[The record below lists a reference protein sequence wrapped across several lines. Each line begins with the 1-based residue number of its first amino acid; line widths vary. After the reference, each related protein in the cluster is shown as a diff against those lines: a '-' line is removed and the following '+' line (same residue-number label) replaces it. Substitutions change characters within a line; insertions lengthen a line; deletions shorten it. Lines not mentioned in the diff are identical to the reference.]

1 MTIKEAILKSLD
13 EIQKPIDSYSLCDY
27 IISKGYAEFKG
38 KTPHSTVS
46 ANLSGFIYKNDK
58 RIKRIK
64 EKNKIYYLYY
74 LSKYEDKVVDET
86 ANSPIINPSPKK
98 ETYKERDLHILLS
111 SFLKDIE
118 NVFCK
123 TIFHEKSSN
132 KESGQVWTNPDM
144 VGVNFLQLKN
154 KTSQEFFKKINQK
167 EAFKIYSY
175 ELKREISSDNELKQA
190 YFQAVSNSSWANYG
204 YLVALEFS
212 DDLQD
217 EIERL
222 NQSFGV
228 GIIKLSANPYQ
239 SKILYPARYKNLDF
253 KTIDK
258 LCKTNPDFEKFI
270 GHIET
275 LMGIDEKFYK
285 PLERD
290 FEVFCDKFFTN
301 DSDILKY
308 CQDKYI
314 PYEEN
319 DFE

>member
-1 MTIKEAILKSLD
+1 MTIKEAVLKSLD
-13 EIQKPIDSYSLCDY
+13 EIQKPIGSFELCDY
-27 IISKGYAEFKG
+27 ILSKKYVEFKG
-38 KTPHSTVS
+38 KTPHNTVS
-46 ANLSGFIYKNDK
+46 AHLTDFIYKNDK
-58 RIKRIK
+58 RVKRIK
-64 EKNKIYYLYY
+64 KQGGNYLYY
-74 LSKYEDKVVDET
+74 LSKYEDGVTEI
-86 ANSPIINPSPKK
+86 SFEQPSKITIKK

-111 SFLKDIE
+111 TFLKDIE
-118 NVFCK
+118 NVFSK
-123 TIFHEKSSN
+123 TIFHEKSYN

-167 EAFKIYSY
+167 EAFKIFSY

-212 DDLQD
+212 DDLLD

-228 GIIKLSANPYQ
+228 GIIKLNANPYQ
-239 SKILYPARYKNLDF
+239 SKVLFPAKYKNLDF

-258 LCKTNPDFEKFI
+258 LCKMNPEFEKFI
-270 GHIET
+270 EHIEK
-275 LMGIDEKFYK
+275 LMGIEERFYK

-290 FEVFCDKFFTN
+290 FETFCDSFFKN
-301 DSDILKY
+301 DNEILNY
-308 CQDKYI
+308 CKEKNI
-314 PYEEN
+314 PFEEN
-319 DFE
+319 NFE

>member
-27 IISKGYAEFKG
+27 IISKGYVEFKG
-38 KTPHSTVS
+38 KTPHNTVS
-46 ANLSGFIYKNDK
+46 ANLSDFIFKNDK

-74 LSKYEDKVVDET
+74 LSKYEDKVIDET
-86 ANSPIINPSPKK
+86 ANSHIISPNPKK

-118 NVFCK
+118 NVFSK
-123 TIFHEKSSN
+123 TIFHEKSYN

-144 VGVNFLQLKN
+144 VGVSFLQLKN
-154 KTSQEFFKKINQK
+154 KVSQEFFKKINQRD
-167 EAFKIYSY
+167 AFKIYSY

-228 GIIKLSANPYQ
+228 GIIKLNANPYQ
-239 SKILYPARYKNLDF
+239 SKVLYPARYKNLDF

-301 DSDILKY
+301 DGDILNY
-308 CQDKYI
+308 CRDKHI